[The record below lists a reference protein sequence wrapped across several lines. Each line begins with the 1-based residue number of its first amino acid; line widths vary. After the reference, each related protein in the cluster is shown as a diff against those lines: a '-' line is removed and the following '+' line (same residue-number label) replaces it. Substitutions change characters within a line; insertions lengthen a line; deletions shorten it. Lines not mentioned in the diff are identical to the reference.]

1 MKDKAD
7 VFCILSEKINVNN
20 LLFLKYSK
28 SLINI
33 KYFEERYFEEILC
46 QK

>member
-28 SLINI
+28 SLI